1 MNATIPSSCE
11 CTAQAVEELSVRW
24 EKAIGI
30 LLAADTPQWKRT
42 RQAIWCFQGLPLHN
56 LPRKWYRRIDTCFG
70 RINHVL
76 ADYTIRTE
84 DDYQRVST
92 EDLTKIAQQLYDIV

>member
-56 LPRKWYRRIDTCFG
+56 LPRKGYRRIDTCFA

-76 ADYTIRTE
+76 AGYTIRTE

-92 EDLTKIAQQLYDIV
+92 EDLTKIAKLLYDIV